1 MPLKKQKKLQRIK
14 NNVVDCTAYGVE
26 HRLTKKKKNGFIS
39 REEYVKNNRTVVNGN
54 SVTINTNDT

>member
-1 MPLKKQKKLQRIK
+1 MPLKKQKKLQRMK
-14 NNVVDCTAYGVE
+14 NNAVDCTAYGVE
-26 HRLTKKKKNGFIS
+26 HRLTKKKNGFIS